1 MHSGPTGLPTWIEA
15 RRGRHSAC
23 RGDEV
28 PRSPSHLGSAGPE
41 GRHYHAH
48 RLAAV
53 ATGSASTARSIPF
66 LPSSTRSNRGSRRRA
81 PRPWRRRLALPRK
94 HFLAYR
100 DPRRESRRTRSVSTQ
115 RGSEA
120 RTVRVDRCRVAYQN
134 SGCLVAATIAAVLFR
149 SLAIGGQ
156 RPMRSHPFP

>member
-1 MHSGPTGLPTWIEA
+1 MHSGPKEPTDAFSPERTDMMELGPTGLPTWIQA

-53 ATGSASTARSIPF
+53 ATCASYPC
-66 LPSSTRSNRGSRRRA
+66 
-81 PRPWRRRLALPRK
+81 
-94 HFLAYR
+94 LAYQ
-100 DPRRESRRTRSVSTQ
+100 TRVRSTLACGGTFMVILAVSMD
-115 RGSEA
+115 SE
-120 RTVRVDRCRVAYQN
+120 
-134 SGCLVAATIAAVLFR
+134 
-149 SLAIGGQ
+149 
-156 RPMRSHPFP
+156 